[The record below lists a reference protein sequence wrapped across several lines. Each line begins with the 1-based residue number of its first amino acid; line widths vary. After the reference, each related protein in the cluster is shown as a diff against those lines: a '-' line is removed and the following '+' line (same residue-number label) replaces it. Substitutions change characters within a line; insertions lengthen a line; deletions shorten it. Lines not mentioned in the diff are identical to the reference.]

1 MRRKE
6 RNDDEG
12 SMDSLLD
19 TLTNV
24 VGILV
29 IVLVVTQLGVGDAV
43 SRITESIKVD
53 PEEFEAK
60 KSKLITL
67 NQTRTRLKSEVTQL
81 KDDVNQDEASVSLE
95 LEQLKK
101 KHSQEL
107 LDLANLK
114 KKNLSVE
121 TAIEQAES
129 EKEKREEVEAKIK
142 SSLREVASLKS
153 KLDQTPEREVLPG
166 REMRLPDPRPAPPG
180 LIPFRFI
187 CYNNRI
193 YPFNDFKALQK
204 IANERAK
211 LLKSRS
217 RNDPMKGIDPDRFIK
232 DFSRAPIRNKNV
244 ELAVT
249 KHPDGR
255 PRISFTPLERGGA
268 SVRDIDRKG
277 TRFNKD
283 LAALDSS
290 RYYLEFWVCGDSYDV
305 YMSARAKAEALDLAV
320 GWLPQPAGWKY
331 ASVLQGIRLGPP
343 PKPVVASKT
352 PPVVTPA
359 KPSPPKKPANV
370 ID

>member
-1 MRRKE
+1 MRRK
-6 RNDDEG
+6 NGSDDEG
-12 SMDSLLD
+12 AMDSLLD
-19 TLTNV
+19 TMTNV

-43 SRITESIKVD
+43 SRITDSIKVD

-60 KSKLITL
+60 KNKLVTL
-67 NQTRTRLKSEVTQL
+67 QETQVRLKSEVAQL
-81 KDDVNQDEASVSLE
+81 IKDVGEDEAQVSLE

-101 KHSQEL
+101 KHSEEL

-114 KKNLSVE
+114 KKNLSVK
-121 TAIEQAES
+121 TAIKQAES
-129 EKEKREEVEAKIK
+129 EKVKRQEIEAEIK
-142 SSLREVASLKS
+142 KSLDEVASLKA

-180 LIPFRFI
+180 LVPFRFI

-193 YPFNDFKALQK
+193 YPFNDFSTLHK

-211 LLKSRS
+211 SLKGRM
-217 RNDPMKGIDPDRFIK
+217 RRDPVKGIDPDRFIK
-232 DFSRAPIRNKNV
+232 DFSRSPIRNKNV
-244 ELAVT
+244 ELTVT
-249 KHPDGR
+249 KHSDRR

-268 SVRDIDRKG
+268 SVRDVDRKG

-283 LAALDSS
+283 LAALDPS

-305 YMSARAKAEALDLAV
+305 YMSARAKAEALNLAV
-320 GWLPQPAGWKY
+320 GWLPQPTGWKY
-331 ASVLQGIRLGPP
+331 TNVLQGVLLGPE
-343 PKPVVASKT
+343 PKPVVAEKK
-352 PPVVTPA
+352 PPVVAPA
-359 KPSPPKKPANV
+359 KPAPPKKPANV

>member
-1 MRRKE
+1 MRRK
-6 RNDDEG
+6 NGSDDEG
-12 SMDSLLD
+12 AMDSLLD
-19 TLTNV
+19 TMTNV

-43 SRITESIKVD
+43 SRITDSIKVD

-60 KSKLITL
+60 KNKLVTL
-67 NQTRTRLKSEVTQL
+67 QETQVRLKSEVAQL
-81 KDDVNQDEASVSLE
+81 KKEVGEDEAQVSLE

-101 KHSQEL
+101 KHSEEL

-114 KKNLSVE
+114 KKNLSVK
-121 TAIEQAES
+121 TAIKQAES
-129 EKEKREEVEAKIK
+129 EKIKRQEIEAEIK
-142 SSLREVASLKS
+142 KTLDEVASLKA

-180 LIPFRFI
+180 LVPFRFI

-193 YPFNDFKALQK
+193 YPFNDFSTLHK

-211 LLKSRS
+211 SLKGRIRS
-217 RNDPMKGIDPDRFIK
+217 DPVKGIDPDRFIK
-232 DFSRAPIRNKNV
+232 DFSRSPIRNKNV
-244 ELAVT
+244 ELTVT
-249 KHPDGR
+249 KHPDRR

-268 SVRDIDRKG
+268 SVRDVDRKG

-283 LAALDSS
+283 LAALDPS

-305 YMSARAKAEALDLAV
+305 YMSARAKAEALNLAV
-320 GWLPQPAGWKY
+320 GWLPQPTGWKY
-331 ASVLQGIRLGPP
+331 TNVLQGVLLGPA
-343 PKPVVASKT
+343 PKPVVAEKK
-352 PPVVTPA
+352 PPVVAPA
-359 KPSPPKKPANV
+359 KPAPPKKPANV

>member
-1 MRRKE
+1 MRRKNGNE
-6 RNDDEG
+6 DEG
-12 SMDSLLD
+12 AMDSLLD
-19 TLTNV
+19 TMTNV

-60 KSKLITL
+60 KNKLVVL
-67 NQTRTRLKSEVTQL
+67 KQTKVNLKLEVAQL
-81 KDDVNQDEASVSLE
+81 KKDVHQDEAEVSLE

-114 KKNLSVE
+114 KQNLSIKTV
-121 TAIEQAES
+121 IEQAES
-129 EKEKREEVEAKIK
+129 EKEKRKEIEAKIK
-142 SSLREVASLKS
+142 DSLAEAASLKA
-153 KLDQTPEREVLPG
+153 KLDQTPEREVMPG

-193 YPFNDFKALQK
+193 YPFNDFSALQK
-204 IANERAK
+204 IADERAK
-211 LLKSRS
+211 GLKGRL
-217 RNDPMKGIDPDRFIK
+217 RFDPVKGIDPDRFIK
-232 DFSRAPIRNKNV
+232 DFSRSPIRNKNV

-268 SVRDIDRKG
+268 AVRDIDRKG

-305 YMSARAKAEALDLAV
+305 YMSARAKAEALNLAV

-331 ASVLQGIRLGPP
+331 TSVLQGIRLGPP
-343 PKPVVASKT
+343 PKPAVASKK
-352 PPVVTPA
+352 PPAAPPA

>member
-1 MRRKE
+1 MRRKNGNE
-6 RNDDEG
+6 DEG
-12 SMDSLLD
+12 AMDSLLD
-19 TLTNV
+19 TMTNV

-60 KSKLITL
+60 KSKLVTL
-67 NQTRTRLKSEVTQL
+67 EETREQLKSEVAQL
-81 KDDVNQDEASVSLE
+81 KKDVNQDEAKVSLE

-121 TAIEQAES
+121 TVIEQAES
-129 EKEKREEVEAKIK
+129 EKVKRKEIAAKIK
-142 SSLREVASLKS
+142 NSLEEVASLKA

-193 YPFNDFKALQK
+193 YPFNDFVTLQK
-204 IANERAK
+204 IANEKAK
-211 LLKSRS
+211 GLQGRLRI
-217 RNDPMKGIDPDRFIK
+217 DPVKGIDPDRFIK
-232 DFSRAPIRNKNV
+232 DFSRPPIRNKNV
-244 ELAVT
+244 ELEVT

-305 YMSARAKAEALDLAV
+305 YMSARAKAEALELAV
-320 GWLPQPAGWKY
+320 GWLPQPTGWKY
-331 ASVLQGIRLGPP
+331 TSVLQGIRLGPP

-359 KPSPPKKPANV
+359 KPTPPKKPANV

>member
-1 MRRKE
+1 MRRKNGNE
-6 RNDDEG
+6 DEG
-12 SMDSLLD
+12 AMDSLLD
-19 TLTNV
+19 TMTNV

-60 KSKLITL
+60 KNKLVSL
-67 NQTRTRLKSEVTQL
+67 EQTQVRLKSDFAQL
-81 KDDVNQDEASVSLE
+81 KKDVNQDEAKINLE

-101 KHSQEL
+101 RHSREL

-121 TAIEQAES
+121 TVVEQAKS
-129 EKEKREEVEAKIK
+129 EKIKRTEIEAKIK
-142 SSLREVASLKS
+142 NALTEVASLKA

-187 CYNNRI
+187 CYSNRI
-193 YPFNDFKALQK
+193 YPFNDFVTLQT
-204 IANERAK
+204 IANEKAK
-211 LLKSRS
+211 GLKSRL
-217 RNDPMKGIDPDRFIK
+217 RIDPIKGIDPDRFIK

-305 YMSARAKAEALDLAV
+305 YMSARAKAEALDFAV
-320 GWLPQPAGWKY
+320 GWLPQPIGWKY
-331 ASVLQGIRLGPP
+331 ATVLQGIRLGPP
-343 PKPVVASKT
+343 PKPVAASKN
-352 PPVVTPA
+352 PPAVTPA
-359 KPSPPKKPANV
+359 KPKPPKKPTNV